1 MMLTLT
7 RQSTSDSLKTVVYF
21 GRMAA
26 VAAVFLFQWKKNE
39 KIGKQGRRPVLSS
52 VMVEVLET
60 SDALEQHHD
69 RRSRLRLTHDELE
82 VAL

>member
-1 MMLTLT
+1 MC
-7 RQSTSDSLKTVVYF
+7 F
-21 GRMAA
+21 GRIAA

-39 KIGKQGRRPVLSS
+39 KIGKQVRRPVISS

-60 SDALEQHHD
+60 SNVLEQEHD
-69 RRSRLRLTHDELE
+69 RRSRLRRTHEELE